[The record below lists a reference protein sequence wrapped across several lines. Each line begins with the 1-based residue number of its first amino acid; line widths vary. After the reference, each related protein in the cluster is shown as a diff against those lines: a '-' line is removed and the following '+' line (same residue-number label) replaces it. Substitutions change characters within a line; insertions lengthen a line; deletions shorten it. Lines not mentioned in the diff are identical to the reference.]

1 MCDMLDNKIEYRILY
16 MSKLKSRKK
25 NTMSTEESL
34 KDIIPINWNDEVL
47 NGKKKVIIRK
57 QK

>member
-1 MCDMLDNKIEYRILY
+1 MCDILDERKEYRKLD
-16 MSKLKSRKK
+16 MSKLKSRKRS
-25 NTMSTEESL
+25 TISTEESL

-47 NGKKKVIIRK
+47 NGKKKVIIGK